1 MQVCSMLIPCI
12 EPTNTDAASTVS
24 AGPVFAAAGINNAAA
39 SAAAS
44 RGAVFDRGLE
54 GEDKPALAF
63 FAYFRYDGQERGAL
77 R

>member
-39 SAAAS
+39 SAAEKYI
-44 RGAVFDRGLE
+44 RQHF
-54 GEDKPALAF
+54 
-63 FAYFRYDGQERGAL
+63 
-77 R
+77 